1 MLYNTFQTKDSI
13 DNILYY
19 FNRFRRNPR
28 TMGVVDSHVVPLD
41 FAGTVGGIGY
51 RVKDM
56 YFGSLMKQKRFLG
69 TVLRLTRCGGKND
82 RRLYDNGAIGGR
94 DIAGCPVSQKI
105 GHYSNDQENSCAKKS
120 HLTQQA

>member
-1 MLYNTFQTKDSI
+1 MLYNTFQTNDSI

-105 GHYSNDQENSCAKKS
+105 PPYAALCP
-120 HLTQQA
+120 TP